1 VTLPPPKASE
11 NGALIAAVALHR
23 DKEAFTRLFDFF
35 APRINAYLQQIG
47 TERSIAEEITQD
59 VMVTLW
65 LKADLFDP
73 SKAAAATW
81 LYRIARNRRVDRQ
94 RRERLTFRDPADYV
108 QDLVDTQSEGP
119 ETTADVQGRD
129 DSVRRA
135 LQALPQDQH
144 ALVQMAFFDG
154 LSHAQIAALT
164 GVPLGTVKS
173 RIRLAFARLRRL
185 LERQGIAGAR

>member
-1 VTLPPPKASE
+1 MTLPPPKASE
-11 NGALIAAVALHR
+11 NAALIAAVALRR

-35 APRINAYLQQIG
+35 VPRINAYLQQIG
-47 TERSIAEEITQD
+47 TERSTAEEITQD

-94 RRERLTFRDPADYV
+94 RRERLSFRDTADYV
-108 QDLVDTQSEGP
+108 QDLIDTQSDGP
-119 ETTADVQGRD
+119 ETIADVQGRD
-129 DSVRRA
+129 DGVRIA
-135 LQALPQDQH
+135 MQALPQDQR
-144 ALVQMAFFDG
+144 ALVEMAFFDG

-173 RIRLAFARLRRL
+173 RIRLAFSRLRRL
-185 LERQGIAGAR
+185 LERQGIAEAR